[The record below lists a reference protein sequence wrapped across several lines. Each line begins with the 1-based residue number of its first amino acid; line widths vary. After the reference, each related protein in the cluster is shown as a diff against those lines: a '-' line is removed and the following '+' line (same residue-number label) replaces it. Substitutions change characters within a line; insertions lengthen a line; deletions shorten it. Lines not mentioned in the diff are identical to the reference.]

1 MLASHLPQGCAR
13 KRLGLGRRQLNG
25 ILSFH
30 ALKNKAQKK
39 ESFALQRDEKF
50 RGSTLIQ
57 DFLKILPSKAR
68 NVRCPSFAQSA
79 FRALRKGCSR
89 MHFLHWIAG
98 TALSRRHSLS
108 GASKICILFPFKAF
122 LL

>member
-57 DFLKILPSKAR
+57 DF
-68 NVRCPSFAQSA
+68 
-79 FRALRKGCSR
+79 
-89 MHFLHWIAG
+89 
-98 TALSRRHSLS
+98 
-108 GASKICILFPFKAF
+108 
-122 LL
+122 